1 MTIGIGVL
9 VYDGPNLGDWYQS
22 AAALYVWW
30 KYVKSPL
37 PFKLF
42 LEKAI
47 QTRKIDKYDIFFLNR
62 DNIETKPDGIDKIVL
77 ICNGWWMSTWNGV
90 YKFPFPEF
98 IEPVFVSF
106 HMTSEKILTK
116 EAITYLKKYVIGCRD
131 KSTQA
136 LLAHHDIPCYF
147 SGCLTMV
154 LNLQDHNLGFEKS
167 IDYNGAHVFNEA
179 PLDLSDGTLIAAS
192 SQILSKYIRCDPA
205 LLITSVQKTFN
216 HFYADKITTSRLHL
230 WLPLL
235 SNGKTNLVF
244 WNLEKNRPY
253 LVSDKDP
260 IRSTQGIPTDRFIG
274 LLELKDDVEKR
285 NTLKEALFS
294 ATFNHLGQ
302 TMVDSRSF

>member
-1 MTIGIGVL
+1 
-9 VYDGPNLGDWYQS
+9 
-22 AAALYVWW
+22 
-30 KYVKSPL
+30 
-37 PFKLF
+37 
-42 LEKAI
+42 
-47 QTRKIDKYDIFFLNR
+47 
-62 DNIETKPDGIDKIVL
+62 
-77 ICNGWWMSTWNGV
+77 
-90 YKFPFPEF
+90 
-98 IEPVFVSF
+98 
-106 HMTSEKILTK
+106 
-116 EAITYLKKYVIGCRD
+116 
-131 KSTQA
+131 
-136 LLAHHDIPCYF
+136 
-147 SGCLTMV
+147 MV
-154 LNLQDHNLGFEKS
+154 LTLQDHNLGFEKS

-260 IRSTQGIPTDRFIG
+260 IRSTQSIPTDRFIG
-274 LLELKDDVEKR
+274 LLELMDDVEKC

-294 ATFNHLGQ
+294 ATLNHLGQ
-302 TMVDSRSF
+302 IMIDRRSF